1 MIVTNRVNKK
11 QIAKWFRPLEQLSEK
26 IPAIAEG
33 QLDVVFNEEEV
44 SSEIHVLQ
52 GTLNETTQTLKLYID
67 DLEGWY
73 SDPITIPA
81 NDWVGFLS
89 DDEGRFQVESIK
101 NGDFKAVLE

>member
-1 MIVTNRVNKK
+1 MVDIMIVKSKYDGYGQVEIKETGHDYDF
-11 QIAKWFRPLEQLSEK
+11 IAYIENNTDK
-26 IPAIAEG
+26 
-33 QLDVVFNEEEV
+33 
-44 SSEIHVLQ
+44 
-52 GTLNETTQTLKLYID
+52 TLKLYID

-81 NDWVGFLS
+81 NDWVGFLA

>member
-1 MIVTNRVNKK
+1 MNDMRLFN
-11 QIAKWFRPLEQLSEK
+11 
-26 IPAIAEG
+26 
-33 QLDVVFNEEEV
+33 VV
-44 SSEIHVLQ
+44 
-52 GTLNETTQTLKLYID
+52 GID

-81 NDWVGFLS
+81 NDWVGFLA